1 MDGSIE
7 PGLAKKQQVL
17 RDSMGRGKY
26 AEFKSVYSN
35 HNYTDACDC
44 IVLILWLE
52 NKSHWNTAS
61 ANEHCI
67 MYVVNTLTIW
77 KMIIKIRNLLYSP
90 KNHMTF
96 TTLNINQENCHRTHI
111 MTT

>member
-35 HNYTDACDC
+35 DNYTDACHS
-44 IVLILWLE
+44 IVLTLWLE
-52 NKSHWNTAS
+52 NKSH
-61 ANEHCI
+61 
-67 MYVVNTLTIW
+67 
-77 KMIIKIRNLLYSP
+77 
-90 KNHMTF
+90 
-96 TTLNINQENCHRTHI
+96 
-111 MTT
+111 